1 MRKVE
6 EIIADLKH
14 NIHWSQPNIRFNEL
28 SALVAELENTLS
40 PSEAVIEEQIIETII
55 NNPIE
60 FTEPTEEDIKSF
72 NESVA
77 SFLEIESVEEP
88 VVETEQIILMKNEE
102 GIFEE
107 ITVNEET
114 TTVEE
119 ILEPVVAKRGAK
131 KK

>member
-1 MRKVE
+1 MRTPL
-6 EIIADLKH
+6 EITIQLDELLKKSKPFR
-14 NIHWSQPNIRFNEL
+14 NSNEVFSL
-28 SALVAELENTLS
+28 TAELFSTLS

-88 VVETEQIILMKNEE
+88 ITEQ
-102 GIFEE
+102 
-107 ITVNEET
+107 
-114 TTVEE
+114 
-119 ILEPVVAKRGAK
+119 PVVAKRGAK

>member
-1 MRKVE
+1 MRTVE
-6 EIIADLKH
+6 AIIADLKH

-28 SALVAELENTLS
+28 TALVNELENTIF

-60 FTEPTEEDIKSF
+60 FTEPTEEDVQFF

-77 SFLEIESVEEP
+77 SFLEIESIEEP
-88 VVETEQIILMKNEE
+88 ITEQ
-102 GIFEE
+102 
-107 ITVNEET
+107 
-114 TTVEE
+114 
-119 ILEPVVAKRGAK
+119 PVVSKREAK

>member
-1 MRKVE
+1 MRTPQ
-6 EIIADLKH
+6 EIISEFRNVLY
-14 NIHWSQPNIRFNEL
+14 WSQPNLKHDEMLNLIN
-28 SALVAELENTLS
+28 ELENTLF
-40 PSEAVIEEQIIETII
+40 PSETVIEEQIIETII

>member
-1 MRKVE
+1 MRTPL
-6 EIIADLKH
+6 EITIQLDELLKRSKPFR
-14 NIHWSQPNIRFNEL
+14 NSNEVFSL
-28 SALVAELENTLS
+28 TAELFSTLS
-40 PSEAVIEEQIIETII
+40 TSETIIEEPIIETII

-88 VVETEQIILMKNEE
+88 ITEQ
-102 GIFEE
+102 
-107 ITVNEET
+107 
-114 TTVEE
+114 
-119 ILEPVVAKRGAK
+119 PVVAKRGAK

>member
-1 MRKVE
+1 MRTPQ
-6 EIIADLKH
+6 EIISEFRNVLY
-14 NIHWSQPNIRFNEL
+14 WSQPNLKHDEMLNLIN
-28 SALVAELENTLS
+28 ELENTLS

-77 SFLEIESVEEP
+77 SFLEIEPIEEP
-88 VVETEQIILMKNEE
+88 ITEQ
-102 GIFEE
+102 
-107 ITVNEET
+107 
-114 TTVEE
+114 
-119 ILEPVVAKRGAK
+119 PVVAKRGAK

>member
-1 MRKVE
+1 MRTVE

-14 NIHWSQPNIRFNEL
+14 NIIWSQPNIRFNEL
-28 SALVAELENTLS
+28 TNLVAELENTLS
-40 PSEAVIEEQIIETII
+40 PSEAVIEEEIMSIIE
-55 NNPIE
+55 NPIE

-88 VVETEQIILMKNEE
+88 VVE
-102 GIFEE
+102 
-107 ITVNEET
+107 
-114 TTVEE
+114 
-119 ILEPVVAKRGAK
+119 EPVVAKRGAK